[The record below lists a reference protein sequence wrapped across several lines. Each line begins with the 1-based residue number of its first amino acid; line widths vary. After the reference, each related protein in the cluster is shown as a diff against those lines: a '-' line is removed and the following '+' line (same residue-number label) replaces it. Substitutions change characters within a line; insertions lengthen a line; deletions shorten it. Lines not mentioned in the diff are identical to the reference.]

1 MEPNI
6 LFFVV
11 GLKQVSER
19 FPLVANYF
27 PAGEAPYW
35 DDHIRRK
42 KGKMGGPPSHLL
54 SLALAWERKEEKRKN
69 PWRVLLVPK
78 KNCSVLIY
86 YLNSSCFLVGT
97 FARQQVSFQER

>member
-42 KGKMGGPPSHLL
+42 KGKMGGPPSHLPQPRPCL
-54 SLALAWERKEEKRKN
+54 GEERGKEE
-69 PWRVLLVPK
+69 PVE
-78 KNCSVLIY
+78 
-86 YLNSSCFLVGT
+86 SSSGSKEKL
-97 FARQQVSFQER
+97 

>member
-54 SLALAWERKEEKRKN
+54 SLALAWERKRKRGRTRGEFFWFQRKI
-69 PWRVLLVPK
+69 V
-78 KNCSVLIY
+78 
-86 YLNSSCFLVGT
+86 
-97 FARQQVSFQER
+97 VS